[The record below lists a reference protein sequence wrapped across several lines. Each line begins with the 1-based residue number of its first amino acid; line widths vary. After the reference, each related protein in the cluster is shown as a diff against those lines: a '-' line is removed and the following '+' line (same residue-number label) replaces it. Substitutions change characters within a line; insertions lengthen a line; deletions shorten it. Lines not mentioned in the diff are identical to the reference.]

1 MKTVAC
7 FGSGSGNLGDFAY
20 DRMQEAGRLLATRNI
35 LVITGGYRGSGMEA
49 PARGA
54 RSIGGPSVGYT
65 LACRN
70 KMPNPFLSTAIV
82 CGDGTD
88 ATQYATRLGHLLNA
102 DGFVVDTTD
111 KTLGTLIEF
120 LSVVNMN
127 QKFWQQNPRPIVLL
141 SDTLQ
146 AEAYIQYIPNKNE
159 LPTYCMNFERP
170 LEAIEWLVGKL

>member
-7 FGSGSGNLGDFAY
+7 FGSGSGNPGDFAY
-20 DRMQEAGRLLATRNI
+20 DRMQEAGRLLATQNI
-35 LVITGGYRGSGMEA
+35 LVITGGYGGSGMEA

-54 RSIGGPSVGYT
+54 RGIGGSSIGYT

-70 KMPNPFLSTAIV
+70 KMPNPFLSTV
-82 CGDGTD
+82 FMCGNGTD

-111 KTLGTLIEF
+111 TTLGTLIEF

-127 QKFWQQNPRPIVLL
+127 QKFWQQHPKPIALL
-141 SDTLQ
+141 SDSLQ
-146 AEAYIQYIPNKNE
+146 AAAYTQCVPNEKE
-159 LPTYCMNFERP
+159 LLAYCRNFKEP
-170 LEAIEWLVGKL
+170 LEAIDWLIGKL